1 LTFLVHLYTLEKF
14 EKDELLA
21 WHYQE
26 EYFIDVLNGERTVQK
41 CREDLASFRNT
52 KYYTGSNPKYK
63 KLIEE

>member
-1 LTFLVHLYTLEKF
+1 
-14 EKDELLA
+14 
-21 WHYQE
+21 
-26 EYFIDVLNGERTVQK
+26 LNGERTVQK